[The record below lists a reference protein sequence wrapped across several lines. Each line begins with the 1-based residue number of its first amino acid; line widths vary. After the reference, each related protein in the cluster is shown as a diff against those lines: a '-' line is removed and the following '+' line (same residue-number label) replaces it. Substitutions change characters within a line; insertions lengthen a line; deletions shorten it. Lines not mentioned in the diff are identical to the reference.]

1 MFIVGVT
8 VAVMTAFYT
17 FRMIGMAF
25 FGKQSSHLKEMED
38 SGGHLHEVS
47 AKMWLPFGVLAGATI
62 AIGLVGFAF
71 EDQLNN
77 YLEHIF

>member
-1 MFIVGVT
+1 M
-8 VAVMTAFYT
+8 MTAFYT

-47 AKMWLPFGVLAGATI
+47 AKMWLPFGVLAGV
-62 AIGLVGFAF
+62 L
-71 EDQLNN
+71 
-77 YLEHIF
+77 